1 MTEGS
6 LCRPSIC
13 NRKALPLQPI
23 LAEKS
28 FFMLTVS
35 NISLQFGKRV
45 LFDNVNLKFVP
56 GNVYGLIGANG
67 AGKSTFVKILSG
79 EIEAT
84 SGSYSLDPGERM
96 SVLSQN
102 QNAYDEYPVLET
114 VMRGNDRLIEVM
126 HEKDAIYMKEDFTEE
141 DGNKAADLEAEFA
154 EMNGWE
160 AESDAASLL
169 SGLGVKEQYHQT
181 LMADLNLSEKVKVL
195 LAQALFG
202 NPDVLLLDEPTNN
215 LDIESILWL
224 ENFLMNFKNTVIV
237 VSHDRH
243 FLDNVCTYIADL
255 DYKKIN
261 LFGGNY
267 TFWYESSQLA
277 ARQRSDQNK
286 KAEEKKKELEDF
298 IRRFSANVAKSK
310 QATARQ
316 KMIDKLDISA
326 IQPSSRRYPYIGFKP
341 EREVGDQMLMVE
353 DLSYKNEEGEY
364 LFKDLTFQVM
374 KKDKI
379 AFLSK
384 DGLAVSALFDVLMGE
399 KEASSGSFKWGVTIT
414 KDYLPNDNTEYFS
427 DSDLN
432 LVDWLRQYSED
443 KDETFVRSFLGRMLF
458 AGEEAL
464 KQCTV
469 LSGGEKQRCM
479 FSKMMLSNSNVL
491 LFDEPTNHLDLESI
505 QALNKG
511 MEEYDSNILFTCHDH
526 QLTNT
531 VCNRVI
537 ELTPNGCLDKL
548 MSFDDFLSDA
558 KVKAQRAELHG

>member
-1 MTEGS
+1 
-6 LCRPSIC
+6 
-13 NRKALPLQPI
+13 
-23 LAEKS
+23 
-28 FFMLTVS
+28 MLTVS
-35 NISLQFGKRV
+35 NISQVFGKRT
-45 LFDNVNLKFVP
+45 LFEEVNLKFSP

-79 EIEAT
+79 DMEPT
-84 SGSYSLDPGERM
+84 TGHVSLDPGERM
-96 SVLSQN
+96 SVLNQN
-102 QNAYDEYPVLET
+102 QNAFDEYTVLET
-114 VMRGNDRLIEVM
+114 VMRGNERLVEIM
-126 HEKDAIYMKEDFTEE
+126 KEKDAIYLKEDFTEE
-141 DGNKAADLEAEFA
+141 DGNRAAELEGEFA

-160 AESDAASLL
+160 AESDAAALI
-169 SGLGVKEQYHQT
+169 SGLGVKEEYHHQ
-181 LMADLNLSEKVKVL
+181 LMADINPAEKVKVL

-202 NPDVLLLDEPTNN
+202 EPDVLLLDEPTNN
-215 LDIESILWL
+215 LDIDSILWL

-255 DYKKIN
+255 DFKKISIY
-261 LFGGNY
+261 GGNY
-267 TFWYESSQLA
+267 SFWYESSQLA
-277 ARQRSDQNK
+277 ARQKADQNK

-316 KMIDKLDISA
+316 KMLDKLDVSA

-341 EREVGDQMLMVE
+341 EREVGDQILNVE
-353 DLSYKNEEGEY
+353 NLSYQNEEGQF
-364 LFKDLTFQVM
+364 LFKDLSFRVS
-374 KKDKI
+374 KDEKI
-379 AFLSK
+379 AFLSQ
-384 DGLAVSALFDVLMGE
+384 DGLAVSALFDILMG
-399 KEASSGSFKWGVTIT
+399 KKKATTGTFQWGVTIT
-414 KDYLPNDNTEYFS
+414 KDYMPNDNSSYFN
-427 DSDLN
+427 DSSLD

-464 KQCTV
+464 KKCTV

-479 FSKMMLSNSNVL
+479 FSKMMLSNANVL

-511 MEEYDSNILFTCHDH
+511 MEEYDSVILFTCHDQ

-531 VCNRVI
+531 VANRII
-537 ELTPNGCLDKL
+537 ELTAKGSIDKL
-548 MSFDDFLSDA
+548 MTFDEYIVDER
-558 KVKAQRAELHG
+558 VKAQRKELRA

>member
-1 MTEGS
+1 M
-6 LCRPSIC
+6 
-13 NRKALPLQPI
+13 QP
-23 LAEKS
+23 
-28 FFMLTVS
+28 FFSGKRYSMLTVS

-45 LFDNVNLKFVP
+45 LFDGVNLKFVP

-79 EIEAT
+79 ELEPT
-84 SGSYSLDPGERM
+84 SGSFSLDPGERM
-96 SVLSQN
+96 SVLNQN
-102 QNAYDEYPVLET
+102 QNAFDQYPVLET
-114 VMRGNDRLIEVM
+114 VMRGNERLMEVM
-126 HEKDAIYMKEDFTEE
+126 QEKDAIYMKEDFTEE
-141 DGNKAADLEAEFA
+141 DGNRAADLEAEFA

-169 SGLGVKEQYHQT
+169 SGLGVKEEYHQT
-181 LMADLNLSEKVKVL
+181 LMADMNPAEKVKVL

-255 DYKKIN
+255 DFKKIN
-261 LFGGNY
+261 LYGGNY
-267 TFWYESSQLA
+267 SFWYESSQLA
-277 ARQRSDQNK
+277 ARQRADQNK

-316 KMIDKLDISA
+316 KMIDKLDIAA

-341 EREVGDQMLMVE
+341 EREVGDQILMVE
-353 DLSYKNEEGEY
+353 NLSYKNDEGQY

-384 DGLAVSALFDVLMGE
+384 DGLAVSALFDVLMG
-399 KEASSGSFKWGVTIT
+399 KKKATSGEFKWGVTIT
-414 KDYLPNDNTEYFS
+414 KDYLPNDNTEYFK
-427 DSDLN
+427 DADLN

-458 AGEEAL
+458 SGEEAL
-464 KQCTV
+464 KKCTV

-531 VCNRVI
+531 VANRI
-537 ELTPNGCLDKL
+537 IQLTPNGCLDKL
-548 MSFDDFLSDA
+548 MSFDEFLTDE
-558 KVKAQRAELHG
+558 KVRIQRKELFGE

>member
-1 MTEGS
+1 
-6 LCRPSIC
+6 
-13 NRKALPLQPI
+13 
-23 LAEKS
+23 
-28 FFMLTVS
+28 MLTVS
-35 NISLQFGKRV
+35 NISLQFGKRT
-45 LFDNVNLKFVP
+45 LFEDVTLKFTP

-79 EIEAT
+79 EIDAT
-84 SGSYSLDPGERM
+84 TGNVMMDPGERM
-96 SVLSQN
+96 SILNQN
-102 QNAYDEYPVLET
+102 QNAFDDYTVLET
-114 VMRGNDRLIEVM
+114 VMNGNPRLMEVM
-126 HEKDAIYMKEDFTEE
+126 KEKDAIYLKEDFTED
-141 DGNKAADLEAEFA
+141 DGNRAAELEAEFA

-169 SGLGVKEQYHQT
+169 SGLGVKEDTHFT
-181 LMADLNLSEKVKVL
+181 LMSDMNLSEKVKVL

-255 DYKKIN
+255 DFKKISIY
-261 LFGGNY
+261 GGNY

-277 ARQRSDQNK
+277 ARQRADQNK

-316 KMIDKLDISA
+316 KMIEKLDISA

-341 EREVGDQMLMVE
+341 EREVGDQILRVD
-353 DLSYKNEEGEY
+353 DLSYKNEDGQY
-364 LFKDLTFQVM
+364 LFKDLTFAVDKGQ
-374 KKDKI
+374 KI

-384 DGLAVSALFDVLMGE
+384 DGLAVSALFDILMG
-399 KEASSGSFKWGVTIT
+399 KKKASGGEFKWGVTIT
-414 KDYLPNDNTEYFS
+414 NEYLPNDNTEYFS
-427 DSDLN
+427 EKGLN
-432 LVDWLRQYSED
+432 LVDWLRQYSTD

-464 KQCTV
+464 KDCTV

-479 FSKMMLSNSNVL
+479 FSKMMLANANVL

-511 MEEYDSNILFTCHDH
+511 MEEFDSNLLFTSHDH
-526 QLTNT
+526 QLTNS
-531 VCNRVI
+531 VANRVI
-537 ELTPNGCLDKL
+537 ELTSRGCLDKL
-548 MSFDDFLSDA
+548 MTFDEYLTDQR
-558 KVKAQRAELHG
+558 VKEQRSELYGETV